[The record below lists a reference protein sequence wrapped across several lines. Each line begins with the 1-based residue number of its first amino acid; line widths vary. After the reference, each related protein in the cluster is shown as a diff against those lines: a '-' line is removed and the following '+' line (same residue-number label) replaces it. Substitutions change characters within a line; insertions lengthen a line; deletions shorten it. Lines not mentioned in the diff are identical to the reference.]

1 MLKIGDFSRLS
12 LVSIKTLRYYD
23 ELGLLKPVQVD
34 EFTGYRYYST
44 SQLTRLN
51 RILALKDLGLALE
64 QIARLLDQE
73 VTPDQVRGML
83 RLKKLE
89 LEQQVI
95 DGQRRLERIN
105 AWLNTFEQEA
115 IMPAYDVIVKKV
127 ASLRVAQVR
136 EVVPDIEHIG
146 PVLNRIFDQ
155 VGAYIYGHGATP
167 IEPATTI
174 YYVEGYCEKD
184 FEVGACMPFNGSLSG
199 NERVEVIDLPAHET
213 VASVVHHGPFST
225 MNQAYDAAFRWI
237 EANGYQSA
245 GFVRELNL
253 EYERDGD
260 QSKYV
265 TEIQFPIEKREP

>member
-12 LVSIKTLRYYD
+12 LVSVKALRYYD
-23 ELGLLKPVQVD
+23 ELGLLKPVRVD
-34 EFTGYRYYST
+34 ECTGYRYYST

-64 QIARLLDQE
+64 QIALLLDQE

-89 LEQQVI
+89 LEQQVV
-95 DGQRRLERIN
+95 DSQRRLERIN
-105 AWLNTFEQEA
+105 VWLNTFEQEA
-115 IMPAYDVIVKKV
+115 VMPAYDVIVKHV
-127 ASLRVAQVR
+127 APLRVAQAR
-136 EVVPDIEHIG
+136 TIVPDLEHIG
-146 PVLNRIFDQ
+146 PVFNRTFDQ
-155 VGAYIYGHGATP
+155 VGSYIYKSGATP
-167 IEPATTI
+167 IEPAI
-174 YYVEGYCEKD
+174 AVYYVEGYCEKD
-184 FEVGACMPFNGSLSG
+184 FEVGACMPFSGSLSG
-199 NERVEVIDLPAHET
+199 DNQVEVIDLPAHEI

-225 MNQAYDAAFRWI
+225 MHQAYDAALRWI

-253 EYERDGD
+253 EYERGGD

-265 TEIQFPIEKREP
+265 TEIQFPIEKREK